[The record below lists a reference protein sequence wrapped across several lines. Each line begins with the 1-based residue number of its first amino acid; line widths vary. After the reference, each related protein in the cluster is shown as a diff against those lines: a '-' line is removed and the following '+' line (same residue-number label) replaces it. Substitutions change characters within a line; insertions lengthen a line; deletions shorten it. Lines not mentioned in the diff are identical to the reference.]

1 MFRKVLIANRG
12 EIACR
17 VMDTC
22 RDLGVKT
29 VAVYSDADAGARH
42 VRLADEAVHIGPAAA
57 AESYLNAERI
67 LEVAKETGAE
77 AVHPGYGFLSENTDF
92 ARACDK
98 AGIVFIGPRPDSID
112 QMGSKSASKHIM
124 EKAGVP
130 VVPGYH
136 GEDQSDETLTA
147 EAEKIGYPLMIKA
160 VSGGGG
166 KGMRVVH
173 EAGEF
178 KAALDGARR
187 EGKSSFGDDRV
198 LLEKFIQQPRH
209 IEFQVFADSQGNTIH
224 LFEREC
230 SLQRRYQKIV
240 EETPSPALDDSLRA
254 KMGEAA
260 VNAAKAVSYVNAGTV
275 EFIMGADG
283 GFYFMEMNTR
293 LQVEHPVT
301 EMTTGLDLVEW
312 QLRVAAGE
320 PLPLDQDEIEQF
332 GHAFE
337 VRLYA
342 EKVAEGFL
350 PSTGTVRGFDCPDD
364 EEGVR
369 LDTGVEPGDEISIH
383 YDPMVAKLIVFDED
397 RELSLRRLR
406 ETLARTAVFGVETN
420 LSLLRAIAADERF
433 AAGDMDTG
441 MVDERL
447 ADWTTI
453 PAPSTGVLAAAAVYR
468 QMELQLDNEDEED
481 PTSPWTQP
489 DGWRVSGDGGLR
501 VRLAAAGEEQD
512 VWLQSVGP
520 EQWALSIGEDSL
532 AVELVEVEP
541 EALVLAIDGHVQRF
555 DVLADAQDLQ
565 ITEAGVSHVLKRI
578 DPYAAAGGAAA
589 DEAHPG
595 SPMPGRIVAV
605 HVKEGDRVET
615 GDPILVLEGM
625 KMEFTVKAGVAGT
638 VEKLKY
644 GEGDMVE
651 AEVPLVDIQAD
662 A

>member
-1 MFRKVLIANRG
+1 MFKKVLIANRG

-17 VMDTC
+17 IMESC
-22 RDLGVKT
+22 RALGVKT

-42 VRLADEAVHIGPAAA
+42 VRMADEAVHIGPAAA
-57 AESYLNAERI
+57 AESYLKADRI
-67 LEVAKETGAE
+67 LEVARETGAE
-77 AVHPGYGFLSENTDF
+77 AVHPGYGFLSENTAF
-92 ARACDK
+92 ARACQK
-98 AGIVFIGPRPDSID
+98 AGIVFIGPKPDSID
-112 QMGSKSASKHIM
+112 QMGSKSASKTIM

-136 GEDQSDETLTA
+136 GDDQSNDILIS
-147 EAEKIGYPLMIKA
+147 EAKKIGFPLMIKA

-166 KGMRVVH
+166 KGMRVVR
-173 EAGEF
+173 EE
-178 KAALDGARR
+178 KELQTALDGARR

-198 LLEKFIQQPRH
+198 LLEKFIEQPRH
-209 IEFQVFADSQGNTIH
+209 IEFQVFGDSQGNVIH

-240 EETPSPALDDSLRA
+240 EETPSPALDDKLRA
-254 KMGEAA
+254 EMGEAA
-260 VNAAKAVSYVNAGTV
+260 VNAAKAVDYINAGTV

-312 QLRVAAGE
+312 QLRVADGE
-320 PLPLDQDEIEQF
+320 PLPLEQDEIEQF

-337 VRLYA
+337 VRIYA

-350 PSTGTVRGFDCPDD
+350 PSVGTVSGFDCP
-364 EEGVR
+364 EEEDGVR
-369 LDTGVEPGDEISIH
+369 LDTGVEAGDEISIH

-397 RELSLRRLR
+397 REQSLRLLR
-406 ETLARTAVFGVETN
+406 DTLARTAVFGLDTN
-420 LSLLRAIAADERF
+420 LSLLRAIAADDRF
-433 AAGDMDTG
+433 SAGDMDTG
-441 MVDERL
+441 MVDQRL
-447 ADWTTI
+447 DAWTTL
-453 PAPSTGVLAAAAVYR
+453 PAPTPGVLAAAAVYR
-468 QMELQLDNEDEED
+468 QLELELDREDGDD
-481 PTSPWTQP
+481 PISPWNQP

-512 VWLQSVGP
+512 IWLQSVGP
-520 EQWALSIGEDSL
+520 EQWALSIGEESL
-532 AVELVEVEP
+532 AVALVDVEAD
-541 EALVLAIDGHVQRF
+541 ALVLAIDGHAKRF
-555 DVLADAQDLQ
+555 DVLADGDDLQ
-565 ITEAGVSHVLKRI
+565 ITEAGVTHVLKRI

-605 HVKEGDRVET
+605 HVKEGDRVEV

-638 VEKLKY
+638 VEKLKH

-662 A
+662 G